1 MTAELQSCTADR
13 AARLRGKIA
22 FVTGAARGIGL
33 AVTETFLA
41 EGARVIAADNN
52 QQALSRLTDTPALE
66 ICYLD
71 VTDEQAIKAA
81 SRKYDDVE
89 LLVNC
94 AGYVAQGSI
103 FQASRADVEHS
114 YLMNVMSVF
123 SMTQAFVPKMME
135 RERGSIINI
144 ASVVSTVKAAADR
157 CAYATSKGAV
167 IALTK
172 SVAFDLVRYGVR
184 CNAISPGT
192 VESPSLEERIAAA
205 PDPEAARRSLISR
218 QPLGRLGKPHEIAA
232 VAALLAS
239 DEAGFITGTNIV
251 IDGGFSL

>member
-1 MTAELQSCTADR
+1 MAHAT
-13 AARLRGKIA
+13 RLRGKIA

-33 AVTETFLA
+33 AVTEAFLA

-52 QQALSRLTDTPALE
+52 EQALSRLIDTPALD
-66 ICYLD
+66 ICHLD
-71 VTDEQAIKAA
+71 VTDELAIGAA
-81 SRKYDDVE
+81 SRKYPDVE

-103 FQASRADVEHS
+103 LQASRADVDHS
-114 YLMNVMSVF
+114 YLMNVVSVF
-123 SMTQAFVPKMME
+123 LMTQAFVPKMVE
-135 RERGSIINI
+135 RGRGSIVNI

-157 CAYATSKGAV
+157 CAYAASKGAV

-172 SVAFDLVRYGVR
+172 SIAFDLVRYGVR

-205 PDPEAARRSLISR
+205 PDPEDARQRLISR
-218 QPLGRLGKPHEIAA
+218 QPVGRLGRPYEIAA

-239 DEAGFITGTNIV
+239 DDAGFMTGSNIV